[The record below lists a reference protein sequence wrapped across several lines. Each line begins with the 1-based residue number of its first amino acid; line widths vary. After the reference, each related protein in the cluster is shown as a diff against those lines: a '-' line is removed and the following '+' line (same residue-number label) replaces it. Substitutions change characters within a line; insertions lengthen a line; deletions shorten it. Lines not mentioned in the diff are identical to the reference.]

1 MQTNKKSVNNDK
13 KLKKKTINSK
23 KKTNN
28 KIR

>member
-13 KLKKKTINSK
+13 KLKKTINSK